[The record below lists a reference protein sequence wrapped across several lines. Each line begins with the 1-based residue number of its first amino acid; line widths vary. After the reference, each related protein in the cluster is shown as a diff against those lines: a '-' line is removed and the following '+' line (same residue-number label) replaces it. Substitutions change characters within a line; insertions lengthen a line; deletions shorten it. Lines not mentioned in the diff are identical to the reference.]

1 VTSHNNPIE
10 PENKAFGLWGG
21 VRIAALCV
29 LFGANTVAVKITFT
43 GFGVLSSAAIR
54 FTIAA
59 AVIAIWALIGG
70 RSFRLQPGQWRHLL
84 VFSTFFTIQLALFY
98 AGLDRTYVSRG
109 ALLLN
114 LLPFLVLVLA
124 HLFIPG
130 DTMTRRKVL
139 GLLLGF
145 AGVACVLLDQQSL
158 SGRIRSGDF
167 IVLCATFIWAANTV
181 YIKRVISSFEPFH
194 IVLYSTVFS
203 VPFLLAGSWL
213 LDEAFFTSPS
223 TASVLALLYQ
233 ALVTGSFGFLV
244 WNTLLKR
251 HGVVA
256 MHSFV
261 FIMPIAAVGLA
272 AVMLGDPIGPS
283 IVTAL
288 ILIVAGIFVVHSP
301 PSADLPPSPAHRD
314 R

>member
-1 VTSHNNPIE
+1 MTE
-10 PENKAFGLWGG
+10 PENQPFSLWGG
-21 VRIAALCV
+21 ARIALLCG

-54 FTIAA
+54 FALAA
-59 AVIAIWALIGG
+59 AVITAWALVGR
-70 RSFRLQPGQWRHLL
+70 RSFRLKPGQWRILL
-84 VFSTFFTIQLALFY
+84 VFSAFFTIQLALFY
-98 AGLDRTYVSRG
+98 AGLDRTYASRG
-109 ALLLN
+109 ALLVN

-145 AGVACVLLDQQSL
+145 AGVACVLSDQQSL
-158 SGRIRSGDF
+158 TGRIRSGDF
-167 IVLCATFIWAANTV
+167 IVLGATFIWAANTI
-181 YIKRVISSFEPFH
+181 YIKRVISTFEPFH

-203 VPFLLAGSWL
+203 VPWLIAGSWL
-213 LDEAFFTSPS
+213 FDGAFVSSPT

-233 ALVTGSFGFLV
+233 ALVTGSFGFLA

-251 HGVVA
+251 HGAVA
-256 MHSFV
+256 LHSFV
-261 FIMPIAAVGLA
+261 FIMPIAAVILA
-272 AVMLGDPIGPS
+272 AALLGDPIGPS
-283 IVTAL
+283 IVAALAL
-288 ILIVAGIFVVHSP
+288 IVTGIVVVHA
-301 PSADLPPSPAHRD
+301 PSAADLPPTAPR